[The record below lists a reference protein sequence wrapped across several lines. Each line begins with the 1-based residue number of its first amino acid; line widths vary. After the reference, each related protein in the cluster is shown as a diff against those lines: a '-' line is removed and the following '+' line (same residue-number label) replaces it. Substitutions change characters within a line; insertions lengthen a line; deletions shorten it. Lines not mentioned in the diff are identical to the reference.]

1 MIPMTTPASV
11 RTRRSSGGNPARRPS
26 AAAIPVTARVSSSMV
41 LARTSGTSMAMAAC
55 WRMSSQSASVS
66 DETASRTAA
75 RTAANGVR
83 SAGWRSNAS
92 NNRTS
97 KSSRNKTSSLVG

>member
-26 AAAIPVTARVSSSMV
+26 TSAIPVTARVSSSIV

-66 DETASRTAA
+66 VAIASRSAA
-75 RTAANGVR
+75 RTAATGVR
-83 SAGWRSNAS
+83 SAG
-92 NNRTS
+92 
-97 KSSRNKTSSLVG
+97 